1 MAIDVNVFWIRMKQ
15 LPPSLI
21 LVPSDSGLSH
31 TCLRAPFSLSSVVVL
46 LFCFGGFFHCKW
58 QIPVQAPIHLFFL
71 LIFVSDIALKITSTS
86 NGQMEFRS
94 KNGIFANFPFSFN
107 HSHFFGS
114 FCSGNLSCSFD
125 SSPFFSLP
133 LQLTFHHLLSPNLLT
148 SQIITQLEYLFISNP
163 DEKCLSA

>member
-1 MAIDVNVFWIRMKQ
+1 MCSGSGWSAPSIVER
-15 LPPSLI
+15 SLI
-21 LVPSDSGLSH
+21 LVPSDSGLSL
-31 TCLRAPFSLSSVVVL
+31 TCLGAPLSLSSVVVL
-46 LFCFGGFFHCKW
+46 LFCFGGFFTVNGK
-58 QIPVQAPIHLFFL
+58 HLCRLRPTFYWFL
-71 LIFVSDIALKITSTS
+71 SDIVLKITSTS

-94 KNGIFANFPFSFN
+94 QNGIFANFPFSFN
-107 HSHFFGS
+107 PSHFFGS

-148 SQIITQLEYLFISNP
+148 SQIISRLEYLFISNP